1 MEGIL
6 ISLSK
11 GLVGYN
17 GGDCGGVV
25 NCCSVRVVV
34 VWCGDGVVVGMWCSD
49 RFLVWCGVCGKFGV
63 VEFKYISGVDVV

>member
-1 MEGIL
+1 M
-6 ISLSK
+6 
-11 GLVGYN
+11 
-17 GGDCGGVV
+17 

-63 VEFKYISGVDVV
+63 VELKYISGVDVV